1 MINTR
6 LMLRPGD
13 NAFRKKQ
20 EEISKPDKILIDPLL
35 NNIEYGKKLTELM
48 TELGIDDVELAASIG
63 MNRDTIANYRKGDK
77 PRPIKDDIKAKINH
91 ALNEAMFYNGYE
103 HMPTNEFGELFAEL
117 WKEFKGEIN
126 QTDIAVMV
134 GHGNQGEV
142 SQKISGDIPV
152 KKTAEQYDYLIAFYD
167 LCKRKA
173 HYWFSNRPSK
183 LEFYSRHYETV
194 VKLEKLLFGYS
205 AVCNNFSDNENN
217 GEELSVDV
225 INEIIDQLITLPIEA
240 QKLILSYPFAFLDSL
255 SVPNFHHSDG
265 SYISA
270 GEFIERFRQLPKDE
284 RLRFYND
291 MQKLNADEKI
301 YNYSYGESDWF
312 IFDMNLQYYNM
323 INSARQRN
331 IADPAIPAFVHN
343 NASEPIHD
351 NSVDSFRSKKK
362 DKEIDK
368 DKQRHLFE
376 GVISSFDERCWKN
389 CPKNIITDT
398 IIDDIKYRL
407 NMSPFEWQ
415 LWSLY
420 ASYVYKFHTDREIEV
435 LFNRAKIERG
445 LSVIADHIMSLP
457 FDKQERICLNP
468 MFFFDSMALCSIN
481 SDSKLSVIYLKAQE
495 LFEEYNALS
504 DKEKQ
509 YFIEK
514 ATDFRDMSS
523 DHAGY
528 PIRCDYYDNYKEI
541 PVYGNEQTQKEAI
554 MQFLFALD
562 SPIYTADEAEI
573 YQKLAELVINDIS
586 YKLGMSQEQWD
597 IWCLFNETVYNMAF
611 CSSKTVSAPE
621 ILNTI
626 ISAIKKR

>member
-48 TELGIDDVELAASIG
+48 TELGIDDVDLAAAIG
-63 MNRDTIANYRKGDK
+63 MTRDTIAIYRNGDK

-103 HMPTNEFGELFAEL
+103 HMPTNEFCELFAEL
-117 WKEFKGEIN
+117 WEEFKS
-126 QTDIAVMV
+126 DITQADFATMV
-134 GHGNQGEV
+134 GHGGQSDI
-142 SQKISGDIPV
+142 SQIKTGDLLV
-152 KKTAEQYDYLIAFYD
+152 YSTKEQYDYLIAFYD

-205 AVCNNFSDNENN
+205 AVRNNFSDNENN
-217 GEELSVDV
+217 SEELSVTV
-225 INEIIDQLITLPIEA
+225 INVIIDYLITLPIEA
-240 QKLILSYPFAFLDSL
+240 QNLILSYPFAFLDSL
-255 SVPNFHHSDG
+255 AVPNFHHYDG

-270 GEFIERFRQLPKDE
+270 GEFIEQFRLLPKDE
-284 RLRFYND
+284 RLRLYND
-291 MQKLNADEKI
+291 MQKLNTDEKI

-312 IFDMNLQYYNM
+312 LFDMNLQYYNM

-331 IADPAIPAFVHN
+331 IADPAIPAFNHN
-343 NASEPIHD
+343 NASDPIHD

-368 DKQRHLFE
+368 DKQKHLFE
-376 GVISSFDERCWKN
+376 GVINSFDDRCWKN
-389 CPKNIITDT
+389 CPQNIITDT

-407 NMSPFEWQ
+407 NMSSFEWQ

-420 ASYVYKFHTDREIEV
+420 ALYVYTFHTDREIER
-435 LFNRAKIERG
+435 LFNRSKIEQG
-445 LSVIADHIMSLP
+445 LSDIADHIMSLP

-504 DKEKQ
+504 EKEKQ
-509 YFIEK
+509 YFIDK

-528 PIRCDYYDNYKEI
+528 HVRCDYYDNYKEI
-541 PVYGNEQTQKEAI
+541 PVYGNIQTQKEAI
-554 MQFLFALD
+554 MQFLFAFD
-562 SPIYTADEAEI
+562 SPIYTADKTEI
-573 YQKLAELVINDIS
+573 YQKLAELVIDDIT
-586 YKLGMSQEQWD
+586 YKLSMSQEQWD
-597 IWCLFNETVYNMAF
+597 IWCLFNETVYNMSFGSTNA
-611 CSSKTVSAPE
+611 VSAPE